1 MDVWNRCF
9 GRRRVLIIGASI
21 IAGAI
26 LVGSDKVALWSVD
39 HSHLWRR
46 CTLMSG
52 AAEEIFPDDVRESSD
67 DLMPGDELEDLEFA
81 DNPEPRC
88 PVLIIADCSG
98 SMAGRAIDAMN
109 RGVDDLYQ
117 AIVDDEIARNR
128 VEVALLSFSTEARVE
143 RDFSTVGERRKTNMR
158 AGGATNMHLAIQ
170 QGCDLLEARKEQYRS
185 GGVPYFRPIMV
196 LFSDGL
202 PTSPRGEME
211 QANQR
216 LVDMESDNRLTI
228 FKVGV
233 NADAVQAML
242 RVLPNPNSRFQP
254 QQLDN
259 LRFSDFFVWL
269 SRSVS
274 AISRS
279 TPGDV
284 VNLPPT
290 DWTTI
295 NV

>member
-1 MDVWNRCF
+1 
-9 GRRRVLIIGASI
+9 
-21 IAGAI
+21 
-26 LVGSDKVALWSVD
+26 
-39 HSHLWRR
+39 
-46 CTLMSG
+46 
-52 AAEEIFPDDVRESSD
+52 
-67 DLMPGDELEDLEFA
+67 
-81 DNPEPRC
+81 
-88 PVLIIADCSG
+88 
-98 SMAGRAIDAMN
+98 MN

-117 AIVDDEIARNR
+117 TIADDEIARNR

-143 RDFSTVGERRKTNMR
+143 RDFSTVGERRKTSMR
-158 AGGATNMHLAIQ
+158 AGGATNMHLAVQ

>member
-1 MDVWNRCF
+1 
-9 GRRRVLIIGASI
+9 
-21 IAGAI
+21 
-26 LVGSDKVALWSVD
+26 
-39 HSHLWRR
+39 
-46 CTLMSG
+46 MSNVSERDTFSEEVP
-52 AAEEIFPDDVRESSD
+52 AEEDSLSE
-67 DLMPGDELEDLEFA
+67 DELEEIEFA

-98 SMAGRAIDAMN
+98 SMSGRPIDAMN
-109 RGVDDLYQ
+109 QGVDDLYQ

-143 RDFSTVGERRKTNMR
+143 RDFGTVDEWDKTRMR
-158 AGGATNMHLAIQ
+158 AGGSTNMHLAIE
-170 QGCDLLEARKEQYRS
+170 QGCDLLEERKEQYRR

-196 LFSDGL
+196 VFSDGL
-202 PTSPRGEME
+202 PTSPRSEME
-211 QANQR
+211 RANQR
-216 LVDMESDNRLTI
+216 LVDMENENRLTI

-233 NADAVQAML
+233 NGAAVQAMV
-242 RVLPNPNSRFQP
+242 RTLPNPNSRFQP

-269 SRSVS
+269 SKSVS

-279 TPGDV
+279 TPGEA

-290 DWTTI
+290 DWSTI

>member
-1 MDVWNRCF
+1 MSDVSEESLL
-9 GRRRVLIIGASI
+9 GDVP
-21 IAGAI
+21 
-26 LVGSDKVALWSVD
+26 
-39 HSHLWRR
+39 
-46 CTLMSG
+46 
-52 AAEEIFPDDVRESSD
+52 AEEV
-67 DLMPGDELEDLEFA
+67 DLMPEDELLDLEFA

-98 SMAGRAIDAMN
+98 SMSGRPVDAMN
-109 RGVDDLYQ
+109 QGVDDLYQ
-117 AIVDDEIARNR
+117 AIIDDEIARNR
-128 VEVALLSFSTEARVE
+128 VEVALLSFNTETRVE
-143 RDFSTVGERRKTNMR
+143 RDFSTVSERTRTAMR
-158 AGGATNMHLAIQ
+158 AGGGTNMHVAIQ
-170 QGCDLLEARKEQYRS
+170 QGCDILEARKEQYRL

-196 LFSDGL
+196 IFSDGL
-202 PTSPRGEME
+202 PTSPRSEME

-216 LVDMESDNRLTI
+216 LVDMESDSRLTI
-228 FKVGV
+228 FKVGI
-233 NADAVQAML
+233 NAEAVQAML

>member
-1 MDVWNRCF
+1 MSDVTEAPYPED
-9 GRRRVLIIGASI
+9 VP
-21 IAGAI
+21 
-26 LVGSDKVALWSVD
+26 
-39 HSHLWRR
+39 
-46 CTLMSG
+46 
-52 AAEEIFPDDVRESSD
+52 AEEDPLFE
-67 DLMPGDELEDLEFA
+67 DELGDLEFA

-98 SMAGRAIDAMN
+98 SMGGRPIDAMN
-109 RGVDDLYQ
+109 QGVGDLYQ

-143 RDFSTVGERRKTNMR
+143 RDFSTVSEQGKTNMR

-170 QGCDLLEARKEQYRS
+170 QGCDLLEARKEQYRL

-202 PTSPRGEME
+202 PTSPHGEME

-216 LVDMESDNRLTI
+216 LVDMESGSQLTI
-228 FKVGV
+228 FKVGI
-233 NADAVQAML
+233 NAQAVQAML

-254 QQLDN
+254 LQLDN

-279 TPGDV
+279 TPGEA

>member
-1 MDVWNRCF
+1 MAD
-9 GRRRVLIIGASI
+9 A
-21 IAGAI
+21 
-26 LVGSDKVALWSVD
+26 
-39 HSHLWRR
+39 
-46 CTLMSG
+46 T
-52 AAEEIFPDDVRESSD
+52 EEIFPDDVRGSED
-67 DLMPGDELEDLEFA
+67 DLMLEDELADLEFA

-143 RDFSTVGERRKTNMR
+143 QDFSTIGERGKTNMR
-158 AGGATNMHLAIQ
+158 AGGTTNMHLAIQ

-216 LVDMESDNRLTI
+216 LVDMESDSRLTI

-233 NADAVQAML
+233 NADAVQAMT
-242 RVLPNPNSRFQP
+242 RVLPNPNSSFQP

-295 NV
+295 HV

>member
-1 MDVWNRCF
+1 MSDVSEERF
-9 GRRRVLIIGASI
+9 PE
-21 IAGAI
+21 
-26 LVGSDKVALWSVD
+26 GSLGED
-39 HSHLWRR
+39 
-46 CTLMSG
+46 
-52 AAEEIFPDDVRESSD
+52 E
-67 DLMPGDELEDLEFA
+67 DLMPEDELVDLEFA

-98 SMAGRAIDAMN
+98 SMGGRPIDAMN

-143 RDFSTVGERRKTNMR
+143 RDFGTVGERGKTNMR

-170 QGCDLLEARKEQYRS
+170 QGCDLLEDRKEQYRL

-202 PTSPRGEME
+202 PTSPREDME

-216 LVDMESDNRLTI
+216 LVDMESDSRLTI

-233 NADAVQAML
+233 NAEAVQAML

-254 QQLDN
+254 QQLDS

-279 TPGDV
+279 APGEA

>member
-1 MDVWNRCF
+1 MNDV
-9 GRRRVLIIGASI
+9 
-21 IAGAI
+21 
-26 LVGSDKVALWSVD
+26 
-39 HSHLWRR
+39 
-46 CTLMSG
+46 T
-52 AAEEIFPDDVRESSD
+52 EELYPDDVPAGED
-67 DLMPGDELEDLEFA
+67 DLMPEDELVDLEFA

-98 SMAGRAIDAMN
+98 SMAGRPIDAMN
-109 RGVDDLYQ
+109 RGVGDLYQ

-143 RDFSTVGERRKTNMR
+143 RDFSTVGEQGKTNMR
-158 AGGATNMHLAIQ
+158 AGGATNMHLAIE
-170 QGCDLLEARKEQYRS
+170 QGCDLLEDRKEQYRR

-202 PTSPRGEME
+202 PTSPRPEME

-216 LVDMESDNRLTI
+216 LVDMESDSRLTI
-228 FKVGV
+228 FKVAV
-233 NADAVQAML
+233 NAEAVQAML

-279 TPGDV
+279 TPGET
-284 VNLPPT
+284 VNLPPA

-295 NV
+295 HV

>member
-1 MDVWNRCF
+1 MNDV
-9 GRRRVLIIGASI
+9 
-21 IAGAI
+21 
-26 LVGSDKVALWSVD
+26 
-39 HSHLWRR
+39 
-46 CTLMSG
+46 T
-52 AAEEIFPDDVRESSD
+52 EELYPDDVPAGED
-67 DLMPGDELEDLEFA
+67 DLMPEDELVDLEFA

-88 PVLIIADCSG
+88 PVLLIADCSG
-98 SMAGRAIDAMN
+98 SMAGRPIDAMN
-109 RGVDDLYQ
+109 RGVGDLYQ

-143 RDFSTVGERRKTNMR
+143 RDFSTVSEQGKTNMR
-158 AGGATNMHLAIQ
+158 AGGATNMHLAIE
-170 QGCDLLEARKEQYRS
+170 QGCDLLEDRKEQYRR

-202 PTSPRGEME
+202 PTSPRPEME

-216 LVDMESDNRLTI
+216 LVDMENDSRLTI
-228 FKVGV
+228 FKVAV
-233 NADAVQAML
+233 NAEAVQAML

-279 TPGDV
+279 TPGEA
-284 VNLPPT
+284 VNLPPA

-295 NV
+295 HV

>member
-1 MDVWNRCF
+1 MSDV
-9 GRRRVLIIGASI
+9 
-21 IAGAI
+21 
-26 LVGSDKVALWSVD
+26 
-39 HSHLWRR
+39 
-46 CTLMSG
+46 T
-52 AAEEIFPDDVRESSD
+52 EERLPE
-67 DLMPGDELEDLEFA
+67 DLPGEEDLLFEDEIEDLEFA

-98 SMAGRAIDAMN
+98 SMGGRPIDAMN

-128 VEVALLSFSTEARVE
+128 VEVALLSFSTDARVE
-143 RDFSTVGERRKTNMR
+143 RDFSTVSERGGTNMR
-158 AGGATNMHLAIQ
+158 AGGVTNMHLAIQ
-170 QGCDLLEARKEQYRS
+170 QGCDLLEDRKEQYRR

-202 PTSPRGEME
+202 PTSPRDDME
-211 QANQR
+211 RANQR
-216 LVDMESDNRLTI
+216 LVDMETDSRLTI

-233 NADAVQAML
+233 NAEAVQAML

-254 QQLDN
+254 QQLDS

-279 TPGDV
+279 APGEA

>member
-1 MDVWNRCF
+1 MSNVTEELYPDAVP
-9 GRRRVLIIGASI
+9 
-21 IAGAI
+21 AG
-26 LVGSDKVALWSVD
+26 
-39 HSHLWRR
+39 
-46 CTLMSG
+46 
-52 AAEEIFPDDVRESSD
+52 ED
-67 DLMPGDELEDLEFA
+67 DLMLEDELVNLEFA

-98 SMAGRAIDAMN
+98 SMAGRPIDAMN
-109 RGVDDLYQ
+109 QGVGDLYQ

-143 RDFSTVGERRKTNMR
+143 RDFSTVGEGAKTNMR

-170 QGCDLLEARKEQYRS
+170 QGCDLLEDRKEQYRR

-202 PTSPRGEME
+202 PTSPRPEME

-216 LVDMESDNRLTI
+216 LVDIENDSRLTI
-228 FKVGV
+228 FKVAV
-233 NADAVQAML
+233 NAEAVQAML

-279 TPGDV
+279 TPGEA
-284 VNLPPT
+284 VNLPPA

-295 NV
+295 HV

>member
-1 MDVWNRCF
+1 MSDV
-9 GRRRVLIIGASI
+9 
-21 IAGAI
+21 
-26 LVGSDKVALWSVD
+26 
-39 HSHLWRR
+39 
-46 CTLMSG
+46 T
-52 AAEEIFPDDVRESSD
+52 EEVYPDDVPVGED
-67 DLMPGDELEDLEFA
+67 DLMPEDELVDLEFA

-98 SMAGRAIDAMN
+98 SMAGRPIDAMN
-109 RGVDDLYQ
+109 LGVDDLFQ
-117 AIVDDEIARNR
+117 AIIDDEIARNR

-143 RDFSTVGERRKTNMR
+143 RDFGTISDLTKTNMR

-170 QGCDLLEARKEQYRS
+170 QGCDLLEDRKEQYRS

-202 PTSPRGEME
+202 PTSPRPEME
-211 QANQR
+211 QANQL
-216 LVDMESDNRLTI
+216 LVDMEGDNRLTI

-269 SRSVS
+269 SKSVS

-279 TPGDV
+279 TPGDA

>member
-1 MDVWNRCF
+1 
-9 GRRRVLIIGASI
+9 
-21 IAGAI
+21 
-26 LVGSDKVALWSVD
+26 
-39 HSHLWRR
+39 
-46 CTLMSG
+46 MSG
-52 AAEEIFPDDVRESSD
+52 ATEEIFPDDVRESSD

-88 PVLIIADCSG
+88 PVLIMADCSG

-117 AIVDDEIARNR
+117 AIADDEIARNR
-128 VEVALLSFSTEARVE
+128 VEVALLSFSTDARVE
-143 RDFSTVGERRKTNMR
+143 RDFSTVGERRKTSMR

>member
-1 MDVWNRCF
+1 MNDV
-9 GRRRVLIIGASI
+9 
-21 IAGAI
+21 
-26 LVGSDKVALWSVD
+26 
-39 HSHLWRR
+39 
-46 CTLMSG
+46 T
-52 AAEEIFPDDVRESSD
+52 EELYPDDVPAGED
-67 DLMPGDELEDLEFA
+67 DLMPEDELVDLEFA

-98 SMAGRAIDAMN
+98 SMAGRPIDAMN
-109 RGVDDLYQ
+109 RGVGDLYQ

-143 RDFSTVGERRKTNMR
+143 RDFSTVSERGKTNMR

-170 QGCDLLEARKEQYRS
+170 QGCDLLDARKEQYRL

-202 PTSPRGEME
+202 PTSPRPEME

-216 LVDMESDNRLTI
+216 LVDMESGSQLTI
-228 FKVGV
+228 FKVGI
-233 NADAVQAML
+233 NAQAVQAML
-242 RVLPNPNSRFQP
+242 GVLPNPNSRFQP
-254 QQLDN
+254 LQLDN

-279 TPGDV
+279 TPGEA

-295 NV
+295 HV

>member
-1 MDVWNRCF
+1 MAD
-9 GRRRVLIIGASI
+9 A
-21 IAGAI
+21 
-26 LVGSDKVALWSVD
+26 
-39 HSHLWRR
+39 
-46 CTLMSG
+46 T
-52 AAEEIFPDDVRESSD
+52 EEILPDDVRGSED
-67 DLMPGDELEDLEFA
+67 DLMPEDELADLEFA

-143 RDFSTVGERRKTNMR
+143 QDFSTIGERRKTNMR

-170 QGCDLLEARKEQYRS
+170 QGCDLLESRKEQYRS

-216 LVDMESDNRLTI
+216 LVDMESDSRLTI

-233 NADAVQAML
+233 NADAVQAMT
-242 RVLPNPNSRFQP
+242 RVLPNPNSSFQP

-295 NV
+295 HV

>member
-1 MDVWNRCF
+1 MSDVSEESLL
-9 GRRRVLIIGASI
+9 GDVP
-21 IAGAI
+21 
-26 LVGSDKVALWSVD
+26 
-39 HSHLWRR
+39 
-46 CTLMSG
+46 
-52 AAEEIFPDDVRESSD
+52 AEEV
-67 DLMPGDELEDLEFA
+67 DLIPEDELLDLEFA

-98 SMAGRAIDAMN
+98 SMSGRPVDAMN
-109 RGVDDLYQ
+109 QGVDDLYQ
-117 AIVDDEIARNR
+117 AIIDDEIARNR
-128 VEVALLSFSTEARVE
+128 VEVALLSFNTETRVE
-143 RDFSTVGERRKTNMR
+143 RDFSTVSERTRTTMR
-158 AGGATNMHLAIQ
+158 AGGGTNMHVAIQ
-170 QGCDLLEARKEQYRS
+170 QGCDILEARKEQYRL

-196 LFSDGL
+196 IFSDGL
-202 PTSPRGEME
+202 PTSPRSEME

-216 LVDMESDNRLTI
+216 LVDMESGSQLTI
-228 FKVGV
+228 FKVGI
-233 NADAVQAML
+233 NAAAVQAML

>member
-1 MDVWNRCF
+1 MSDV
-9 GRRRVLIIGASI
+9 S
-21 IAGAI
+21 
-26 LVGSDKVALWSVD
+26 
-39 HSHLWRR
+39 
-46 CTLMSG
+46 
-52 AAEEIFPDDVRESSD
+52 EEIFPQHVPAEEV
-67 DLMPGDELEDLEFA
+67 DLMPEDELLNLEFA

-98 SMAGRAIDAMN
+98 SMSGRPINAMN
-109 RGVDDLYQ
+109 QGVDDLYQ
-117 AIVDDEIARNR
+117 AIIDDEIARNR
-128 VEVALLSFSTEARVE
+128 VEVALLSFNTETRVE
-143 RDFSTVGERRKTNMR
+143 RDFSTVSERTRTSMR
-158 AGGATNMHLAIQ
+158 AGGITNMHLAIQ
-170 QGCDLLEARKEQYRS
+170 QGCDLLESRKEQYRL

-196 LFSDGL
+196 IFSDGL
-202 PTSPRGEME
+202 PNSPRGEME

-216 LVDMESDNRLTI
+216 LVDMESDSRLTI

-233 NADAVQAML
+233 NAEAVQAMQ

-269 SRSVS
+269 SKSVS

-279 TPGDV
+279 TPGDT
-284 VNLPPT
+284 VNLPPA

-295 NV
+295 HV

>member
-1 MDVWNRCF
+1 
-9 GRRRVLIIGASI
+9 
-21 IAGAI
+21 
-26 LVGSDKVALWSVD
+26 
-39 HSHLWRR
+39 
-46 CTLMSG
+46 MSSE
-52 AAEEIFPDDVRESSD
+52 AEERFPK
-67 DLMPGDELEDLEFA
+67 DLAHGDEGLTFEEALGDLEFA

-98 SMAGRAIDAMN
+98 SMAGDPIRAMN
-109 RGVDDLYQ
+109 RGVGDLYQ
-117 AIVDDEIARNR
+117 AIIDDEIARNR
-128 VEVALLSFSTEARVE
+128 VEVALLSFGTEAQVE
-143 RDFSTVGERRKTNMR
+143 RDFATVS
-158 AGGATNMHLAIQ
+158 GGTETEMTARGVTNMHLAIH
-170 QGCDLLEARKEQYRS
+170 QGCDLLEERKERYRLN
-185 GGVPYFRPIMV
+185 GIPYFRPIMV

-202 PTSPRGEME
+202 PTGSRSETAE
-211 QANQR
+211 ANRR
-216 LVDMESDNRLTI
+216 LVDMENDSRLTI

-233 NADAVQAML
+233 NAQAVQAL
-242 RVLPNPNSRFQP
+242 LEALPNPNSRFQP

-279 TPGDV
+279 TPGDT

-290 DWTTI
+290 DWATI

>member
-1 MDVWNRCF
+1 MNNVNED
-9 GRRRVLIIGASI
+9 IS
-21 IAGAI
+21 
-26 LVGSDKVALWSVD
+26 
-39 HSHLWRR
+39 
-46 CTLMSG
+46 SG
-52 AAEEIFPDDVRESSD
+52 DIPVEEDDFYPE
-67 DLMPGDELEDLEFA
+67 DELLDLEFA

-98 SMAGRAIDAMN
+98 SMSGRPIDAMN
-109 RGVDDLYQ
+109 QGVDDLYQ
-117 AIVDDEIARNR
+117 AIIDDEIARNR
-128 VEVALLSFSTEARVE
+128 VEVALLAFNTEARVE
-143 RDFSTVGERRKTNMR
+143 RDFSTVSETTRTSMR

-170 QGCDLLEARKEQYRS
+170 QGCDLLEARKERYRL

-196 LFSDGL
+196 IFSDGL
-202 PTSPRGEME
+202 PNSPRSEME

-216 LVDMESDNRLTI
+216 LVDMESDSRLTI

-233 NADAVQAML
+233 NAEAVQAMQ

-269 SRSVS
+269 SKSVS

-279 TPGDV
+279 TPGDT
-284 VNLPPT
+284 VNLPPA

>member
-1 MDVWNRCF
+1 MNDLSEERSPEDV
-9 GRRRVLIIGASI
+9 
-21 IAGAI
+21 
-26 LVGSDKVALWSVD
+26 
-39 HSHLWRR
+39 
-46 CTLMSG
+46 
-52 AAEEIFPDDVRESSD
+52 AAEEEEQ
-67 DLMPGDELEDLEFA
+67 LEDELVDMEFA

-98 SMAGRAIDAMN
+98 SMSGRPIDAMN

-117 AIVDDEIARNR
+117 AILDDEIARNR

-143 RDFSTVGERRKTNMR
+143 QDFSTVGEWEKTKMR
-158 AGGATNMHLAIQ
+158 AGGSTNMHLAIE
-170 QGCDLLEARKEQYRS
+170 QGCDLLEERKEQYRR

-202 PTSPRGEME
+202 PTSPRSEMKN
-211 QANQR
+211 ANQR
-216 LVDMESDNRLTI
+216 LVDMENEGKLTI
-228 FKVGV
+228 FKVAV
-233 NADAVQAML
+233 NAEAVQAML
-242 RVLPNPNSRFQP
+242 RVLPNPNSRYQP

-269 SRSVS
+269 SKSVS

-279 TPGDV
+279 TPGEA

>member
-1 MDVWNRCF
+1 MSDVTEELYPED
-9 GRRRVLIIGASI
+9 VP
-21 IAGAI
+21 
-26 LVGSDKVALWSVD
+26 
-39 HSHLWRR
+39 
-46 CTLMSG
+46 
-52 AAEEIFPDDVRESSD
+52 AEEDPLFE
-67 DLMPGDELEDLEFA
+67 DELEDLEFA

-98 SMAGRAIDAMN
+98 SMAGRPIDAMN

-128 VEVALLSFSTEARVE
+128 VEVALLSFSTEAREE
-143 RDFSTVGERRKTNMR
+143 RDFSTVSERGKTNMR

-170 QGCDLLEARKEQYRS
+170 QGCDLLEARKEQYRL

-216 LVDMESDNRLTI
+216 LVDMESGSQLTI
-228 FKVGV
+228 FKVAV
-233 NADAVQAML
+233 NAEAVQAML

-279 TPGDV
+279 TPGET
-284 VNLPPT
+284 VNLPPA

-295 NV
+295 HV

>member
-1 MDVWNRCF
+1 M
-9 GRRRVLIIGASI
+9 
-21 IAGAI
+21 
-26 LVGSDKVALWSVD
+26 
-39 HSHLWRR
+39 
-46 CTLMSG
+46 
-52 AAEEIFPDDVRESSD
+52 E
-67 DLMPGDELEDLEFA
+67 
-81 DNPEPRC
+81 
-88 PVLIIADCSG
+88 
-98 SMAGRAIDAMN
+98 AMN
-109 RGVDDLYQ
+109 RGVGDLYQ

-128 VEVALLSFSTEARVE
+128 VEVALLPFSTQAGVE
-143 RDFSTVGERRKTNMR
+143 RDFGTVFEPEPTAMA

-170 QGCDLLEARKEQYRS
+170 KGCDLLEDRKEQYRR

-196 LFSDGL
+196 LFSDGF
-202 PTSPRGEME
+202 PTSPGSDIE

-216 LVDMESDNRLTI
+216 MVDLENESRLTI

-233 NADAVQAML
+233 NAEAVQAML

-269 SRSVS
+269 SKSVS

-279 TPGDV
+279 TPGEA

>member
-1 MDVWNRCF
+1 MSDVSEESF
-9 GRRRVLIIGASI
+9 LGDVP
-21 IAGAI
+21 
-26 LVGSDKVALWSVD
+26 
-39 HSHLWRR
+39 
-46 CTLMSG
+46 
-52 AAEEIFPDDVRESSD
+52 AEEV
-67 DLMPGDELEDLEFA
+67 DLMPEDELLNLEFA

-98 SMAGRAIDAMN
+98 SMSGRPVDAMN
-109 RGVDDLYQ
+109 QGVDDLYQ
-117 AIVDDEIARNR
+117 AIIDDEIARNR
-128 VEVALLSFSTEARVE
+128 VEVALLSFNTETRVE
-143 RDFSTVGERRKTNMR
+143 RDFSTVSERTRTTMR
-158 AGGATNMHLAIQ
+158 AGGGTNMHMAIQ
-170 QGCDLLEARKEQYRS
+170 QGCDILEARKEQYRL
-185 GGVPYFRPIMV
+185 GGVPYFRPIIV
-196 LFSDGL
+196 IFSDGL
-202 PTSPRGEME
+202 PTSPRSEME

-216 LVDMESDNRLTI
+216 LVDMESGSQLTI
-228 FKVGV
+228 FKVGI
-233 NADAVQAML
+233 NAEAVQAML